1 MITVTYKDERKE
13 KFTDFESVPDP
24 ENVVKVLIENSD
36 LTSLQGISR
45 FVNLLDLDCYKLD
58 NLSTLEGIENCT
70 KLTGIGIEYC
80 KSLVSLKGLENHTS
94 ITDFMLCVTSVES
107 VDELKNCTD
116 MKELQC
122 SGNKLKSI
130 PEFIMDFKKI
140 GHFEFNEGY
149 IVSVPYKLHE
159 FLMDRER
166 EIYMEYGAKLLK
178 KAMHDGDDINT
189 LFETI
194 NSYYRNRKQ
203 QRD

>member
-24 ENVVKVLIENSD
+24 ENVVKVLIENGN
-36 LTSLQGISR
+36 LTSLQGMGR
-45 FVNLLDLDCYKLD
+45 FVNLSTFDCYKLD

-130 PEFIMDFKKI
+130 PDFIMDFKKL
-140 GHFEFNEGY
+140 GYFEFNEAY
-149 IVSVPYKLHE
+149 VVSVPYKLHE
-159 FLMDRER
+159 FLMDSQRKR
-166 EIYMEYGAKLLK
+166 YMEYGAKLLK

-203 QRD
+203 QRG